1 MVAETKRPAGSLLDL
16 APDPRLNGLHV
27 RSFQERAWDLDRS
40 FLNLPAFNGDLILD
54 DTKLNVTPRLRAG
67 IQGEVR
73 AYYTVCQF
81 QRVAASVV
89 AETG

>member
-27 RSFQERAWDLDRS
+27 RSFQERAWDLDPF
-40 FLNLPAFNGDLILD
+40 FLNLPAFNGALILD
-54 DTKLNVTPRLRAG
+54 EAKLSMTPRLKSG
-67 IQGEVR
+67 IQGDMR
-73 AYYTVCQF
+73 AYYAVCRS
-81 QRVAASVV
+81 QRIAASVG